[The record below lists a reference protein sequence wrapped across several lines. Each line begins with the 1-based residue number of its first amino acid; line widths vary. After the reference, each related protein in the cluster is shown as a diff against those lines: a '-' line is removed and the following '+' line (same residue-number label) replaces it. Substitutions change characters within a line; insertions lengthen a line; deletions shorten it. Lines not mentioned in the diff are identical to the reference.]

1 MVKCCHGETGRD
13 SGFVYIG
20 MYINRPDRGP
30 PRAMYTLG
38 VRMALT
44 DTWLK
49 ANDGKERAALA
60 ERGDR
65 EGLGVRITPKGK
77 ITFQMRYRYQGKP
90 RRLDLG
96 SYPLMSLKEA
106 RSEAQRLRARHE
118 QGHDPQV
125 VRLLEK
131 QAIIKADSVEQ
142 LFRQWYDAYCQKNK
156 KGHHDI
162 LRSFELHVFPVIG
175 KLPAEQVSLHEWL
188 NLLEKH
194 ATVRPGIAERILIN
208 AKQMLKW
215 AVRRKLIATSALAGI
230 NAKEDL
236 QIKKLPGSRTLSGD
250 EINRLWR
257 AVERSRMAAKNRLFL
272 KLCLIYG
279 CRNGEL
285 RQAEKTHFDF
295 ARGVWTVPAGNH
307 KLGHATGKPLLRPI
321 TPEIG
326 PLIKEAMALSDG
338 SRYLFTNTGSD
349 EAMGTSAPL
358 ALPYNVMQWLR
369 RHEKFEME
377 HWSVHDLRRTA
388 RTNFSTLT
396 APHIAEIMLGHR
408 MPGAWQVYDHHDYLQ
423 EQAEAYTAW
432 FKRLQTL
439 TAG

>member
-1 MVKCCHGETGRD
+1 
-13 SGFVYIG
+13 
-20 MYINRPDRGP
+20 
-30 PRAMYTLG
+30 
-38 VRMALT
+38 MALT
-44 DTWLK
+44 DAWLK

-60 ERGDR
+60 ERSDR
-65 EGLGVRITPKGK
+65 EGLGVRVTPKGK
-77 ITFQMRYRYQGKP
+77 ITFQLRYRYDGKP

-106 RSEAQRLRARHE
+106 RTEAQRLRARHE

-131 QAIIKADSVEQ
+131 QAIVKADSVEQ
-142 LFRQWYDAYCQKNK
+142 LFRQWYEAYCQKNK

-215 AVRRKLIATSALAGI
+215 AVRRKVIASSALAGI

-250 EINRLWR
+250 EIARVWR
-257 AVERSRMAAKNRLFL
+257 AIERSRMAAKNRLFL

-285 RQAEKTHFDF
+285 RQAEKSHFDF
-295 ARGVWTVPAGNH
+295 ERGVWTVPPGNH

-321 TPEIG
+321 TPDTA
-326 PLIKEAMALSDG
+326 PLIKEAMALSAA

-349 EAMGTSAPL
+349 EPMGTSAPL

-396 APHIAEIMLGHR
+396 EPHIAEIMLGHR
-408 MPGAWQVYDHHDYLQ
+408 MPGAWQVYDHYDYVP
-423 EQAEAYTAW
+423 EQAAALTAW
-432 FKRLQTL
+432 FRKLEGLVRGQAPFGAL
-439 TAG
+439 TMRSTSAMPARTSSRDGGAPNTIPTIAR

>member
-13 SGFVYIG
+13 SGFVYMG
-20 MYINRPDRGP
+20 TYINRPDRGP
-30 PRAMYTLG
+30 PRAMYTPG

-106 RSEAQRLRARHE
+106 RGEAQRLRARHE

-142 LFRQWYDAYCQKNK
+142 LSRQWYDAYCQKNK

-194 ATVRPGIAERILIN
+194 ATARPGIAERILIN

-236 QIKKLPGSRTLSGD
+236 QIKKLPGSRMLSGD
-250 EINRLWR
+250 EIARLWR
-257 AVERSRMAAKNRLFL
+257 AIERSRMAAKNRLFL

-321 TPEIG
+321 TPEIA
-326 PLIKEAMALSDG
+326 PLIKDAMALSQG

-358 ALPYNVMQWLR
+358 ALPRGLPPPSPYTRNCLSGR
-369 RHEKFEME
+369 
-377 HWSVHDLRRTA
+377 
-388 RTNFSTLT
+388 FSR
-396 APHIAEIMLGHR
+396 MDWGLGTPR
-408 MPGAWQVYDHHDYLQ
+408 
-423 EQAEAYTAW
+423 
-432 FKRLQTL
+432 
-439 TAG
+439 

>member
-1 MVKCCHGETGRD
+1 M
-13 SGFVYIG
+13 GFS
-20 MYINRPDRGP
+20 
-30 PRAMYTLG
+30 
-38 VRMALT
+38 

-49 ANDGKERAALA
+49 ANNGKERPALE

-65 EGLGVRITPKGK
+65 DGLSVRITPKGK
-77 ITFQMRYRYQGKP
+77 ITFQLRYRYHGAAK
-90 RRLDLG
+90 RLDLG

-106 RSEAQRLRARHE
+106 RGQAQRLRAHHE

-131 QAIIKADSVEQ
+131 QAIHKADSVEA
-142 LFRQWYDAYCQKNK
+142 LFRQWYEAYCQKNK

-162 LRSFELHVFPVIG
+162 LRSFEIHVFPVFG
-175 KLPAEQVSLHEWL
+175 KLPAEKVSLHEWL
-188 NLLEKH
+188 NLLEKQ
-194 ATVRPGIAERILIN
+194 AALRPGIAERILIN

-215 AVRRKLIATSALAGI
+215 AVRRQLIAASPLAGI

-236 QIKKLPGSRTLSGD
+236 QIKKLPGSRTLSAE
-250 EINRLWR
+250 EITRVWR
-257 AVERSRMAAKNRLFL
+257 AIDHSRMAAKNKLFL
-272 KLCLIYG
+272 KLCLMYG

-285 RQAEKTHFDF
+285 RLAEKCHFDF
-295 ARGVWTVPAGNH
+295 EKAVWTVPAGNH

-321 TPEIG
+321 TPETQ
-326 PLIKEAMALSDG
+326 PLLKEAIALSG
-338 SRYLFTNTGSD
+338 ESRHIFTNTGSD
-349 EAMGTSAPL
+349 APMGTSAPL

-396 APHIAEIMLGHR
+396 EPHIAEIMLGHR
-408 MPGAWQVYDHHDYLQ
+408 MPGAWQVYDHYDYLP
-423 EQAEAYTAW
+423 EQAKAYTAW
-432 FKRLQTL
+432 SKRLQSL
-439 TAG
+439 TATS